1 MNICKYLSLLNRFP
15 RSSLLLLTL
24 PLLLFNPSQQSLLA
38 HDEGFYAVQARW
50 IWESGDW
57 LTPQWWGKPIYDRTI
72 GLQWLMAVSY
82 HLFGLNEFAVRLP
95 STIAC
100 ICSVLLTYE
109 IGKILFNQ
117 RIAWLGGLI
126 LMLMGL
132 WVSEAHTAQQNT
144 ALVAIEL
151 LGIWALLKLTDLQ
164 SIRLATP
171 RIKFGWGL
179 LLGATVGLGFM
190 IKGFMIFVP
199 IVALLPYLFLQ
210 QRYQKLITNP
220 GLYLGLIIGAMPT
233 GLWLLFSYYKYG
245 LMPVQELINKLLFL
259 SKANIYDSGPFYYL
273 WNLPANIFPW
283 ALFSLI
289 GAVVVWRRSLAD
301 LNYSTLSLTLGYP
314 ILLFVLL
321 SSFKT
326 RMPYYAMQL
335 LPFMALLAATALVKF
350 TQVSRYQDSK
360 VSQRLKS
367 PLVLQSP
374 PARTKTSS
382 NIYLTEPSCKQW
394 YWLVTVISYAFSG
407 LGLLLT
413 IAAILILI
421 NRPLWGMAIPPEIH
435 IYEIPALM
443 LGCGWASIA
452 PLWQRWQPPTTPYWL
467 AAWIVPAWVTF
478 LSLGLAGSL
487 ADRTPEFMAAFRQPA
502 IHQALMS
509 NSPVNILSDTVE
521 NDSLEAS
528 NGQNHFLSGEEH
540 KTLVLLSFYT
550 PHLGKQVPS
559 FTDLPDRSYAW
570 TLSIPP
576 QLATRSRMIGTVQ
589 GWKLIQK
596 IS

>member
-1 MNICKYLSLLNRFP
+1 MNIHKYLSLLDRFP

-72 GLQWLMAVSY
+72 GLQWLMALSY
-82 HLFGLNEFAVRLP
+82 HLFGLTEFAARLP

-100 ICSVLLTYE
+100 IGSVLLTYE
-109 IGKILFNQ
+109 IGEILFNQ

-151 LGIWALLKLTDLQ
+151 LGIWALLKTTDFQ
-164 SIRLATP
+164 SNKLSSAP
-171 RIKFGWGL
+171 SNFGWGT
-179 LLGATVGLGFM
+179 LLGASVGLGFM
-190 IKGFMIFVP
+190 VKGFMIFVP
-199 IVALLPYLFLQ
+199 IVALFPYLLLQ
-210 QRYQKLITNP
+210 QRYQKLIANP

-259 SKANIYDSGPFYYL
+259 SKASTYDPGPFYYL

-289 GAVVVWRRSLAD
+289 GTIVVWRRLLAD
-301 LNYSTLSLTLGYP
+301 LNYSALSLTLGYP
-314 ILLFVLL
+314 IFLFVLL

-350 TQVSRYQDSK
+350 TQVSRYQNSK
-360 VSQRLKS
+360 
-367 PLVLQSP
+367 
-374 PARTKTSS
+374 TH
-382 NIYLTEPSCKQW
+382 W
-394 YWLVTVISYAFSG
+394 YRIVTVISYAFSG
-407 LGLLLT
+407 LGLLLAS
-413 IAAILILI
+413 AAILIMIVGGASPLE
-421 NRPLWGMAIPPEIH
+421 NRPLWGMTIPPEIH
-435 IYEIPALM
+435 IYAIPALM
-443 LGCGWASIA
+443 LGCGWASIT
-452 PLWQRWQPPTTPYWL
+452 PLWLRWQPPTTPYWL
-467 AAWIVPAWVTF
+467 AAWLVPAWFTF
-478 LSLGLAGSL
+478 MSLGLQGSL
-487 ADRTPEFMAAFRQPA
+487 ADRTPEFISAFHQPTLQ
-502 IHQALMS
+502 QALKS

-559 FTDLPDRSYAW
+559 FTDLPDQSYAW
-570 TLSIPP
+570 TLNIPP
-576 QLATRSRMIGTVQ
+576 QLATRSRTIGTVQ

>member
-1 MNICKYLSLLNRFP
+1 VPTLQNIKILMNIYKYLSLLDRFP

-72 GLQWLMAVSY
+72 GLQWLMALSY

-100 ICSVLLTYE
+100 IGSVLLTYE

-151 LGIWALLKLTDLQ
+151 LGIWALLKTTDFQ
-164 SIRLATP
+164 SIKLSSARSNFA
-171 RIKFGWGL
+171 WGT
-179 LLGATVGLGFM
+179 LLGASVGLGFM
-190 IKGFMIFVP
+190 VKGFMIFVP
-199 IVALLPYLFLQ
+199 IMALFPYLLLQ
-210 QRYQKLITNP
+210 QRYQKLIANP

-259 SKANIYDSGPFYYL
+259 SKASTYDPGPFYYL

-289 GAVVVWRRSLAD
+289 GTVVVWRRLLAD
-301 LNYSTLSLTLGYP
+301 LNYSALSLTLGYP
-314 ILLFVLL
+314 IFLFVLL

-350 TQVSRYQDSK
+350 TQFSRYQNSK
-360 VSQRLKS
+360 
-367 PLVLQSP
+367 
-374 PARTKTSS
+374 TH
-382 NIYLTEPSCKQW
+382 W
-394 YWLVTVISYAFSG
+394 YRIVTVISYAFSG
-407 LGLLLT
+407 LGLLLA
-413 IAAILILI
+413 IAAILIMIVGGASPLEH
-421 NRPLWGMAIPPEIH
+421 RPLWGMTIPLEIH
-435 IYEIPALM
+435 IYALPALM

-452 PLWQRWQPPTTPYWL
+452 PLWLRWQPPTTPYWL
-467 AAWIVPAWVTF
+467 AGWLVPAWFTF
-478 LSLGLAGSL
+478 VSLGLQGSL
-487 ADRTPEFMAAFRQPA
+487 ADRTPEFIAAFHQPT
-502 IHQALMS
+502 IQQALKS

-521 NDSLEAS
+521 NDSLEAI

-559 FTDLPDRSYAW
+559 FIDLPDRSYAW

-576 QLATRSRMIGTVQ
+576 QLATRSRTIGSVQ